1 MDKVVYIYVL
11 LGLFAASIFSS
22 CICGTSTKF
31 ETHGDCNLFGSIAE
45 KSVSNAIE
53 TIYIG
58 ILVLGIKFVNNLFSI
73 CYKES
78 ASYTMREMEEGDG
91 KESPTNSQQTV
102 SDDDEIDYTTKPEF
116 YDPDLDDKDEKW
128 VQKKRQQCGSDAVL
142 SCPACFTT
150 LCLQCQRH
158 EKYVTRYRAV
168 FAVNCKINDDN
179 ILMEDTPR
187 SRKRNRGG
195 AGRSDGQ
202 EATSANNETFKQVCC
217 SVCSTEV
224 GVIDEDE
231 VYHFFNVL
239 PSES

>member
-1 MDKVVYIYVL
+1 MVR
-11 LGLFAASIFSS
+11 
-22 CICGTSTKF
+22 
-31 ETHGDCNLFGSIAE
+31 
-45 KSVSNAIE
+45 
-53 TIYIG
+53 TI
-58 ILVLGIKFVNNLFSI
+58 L
-73 CYKES
+73 
-78 ASYTMREMEEGDG
+78 AHQREMEEGDG

-142 SCPACFTT
+142 SCPACFTI

>member
-31 ETHGDCNLFGSIAE
+31 ETHGDCNLFGSIE
-45 KSVSNAIE
+45 RDGRRRWE
-53 TIYIG
+53 G
-58 ILVLGIKFVNNLFSI
+58 ITHQF
-73 CYKES
+73 
-78 ASYTMREMEEGDG
+78 T
-91 KESPTNSQQTV
+91 TNCPV